1 MASYN
6 SIQIVGNTG
15 GDPEMRFTPD
25 GKCITSFTVA
35 VNDARLIDGEW
46 KDNVEWF
53 RVVTFGKLAERL
65 NERLT
70 KGEPVLC
77 VGKLKLN
84 RWTDNNGEKRVA
96 LEVLANRVVS
106 FSKSKKEKFEGVAD
120 EGDINPEEIP
130 F

>member
-1 MASYN
+1 MPSYN
-6 SIQIVGNTG
+6 SITIVGNTG
-15 GDPEMRFTPD
+15 GEPEMRFTPD

-35 VNDARLIDGEW
+35 VNDAKLVGGEW
-46 KDNVEWF
+46 KENVEWF
-53 RVVTFGKLAERL
+53 RVVSFGKLAERL

-84 RWTDNNGEKRVA
+84 RWTDNNGEKRVT

-106 FSKSKKEKFEGVAD
+106 FSKSKKEKYEGVAD
-120 EGDINPEEIP
+120 EGDISPDEIP